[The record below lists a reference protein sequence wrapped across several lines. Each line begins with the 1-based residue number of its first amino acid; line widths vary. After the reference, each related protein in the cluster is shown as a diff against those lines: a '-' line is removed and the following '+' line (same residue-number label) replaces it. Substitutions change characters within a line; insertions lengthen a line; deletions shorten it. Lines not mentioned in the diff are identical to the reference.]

1 MPDHGGLMLAARITF
16 AHISISAA
24 MRVANSHAPP
34 RVHHAAQRVGNH
46 GAYPAQLQALLRAK
60 GRVSMLRSSML
71 EFGSAGCMGS
81 LLRTMSLIE
90 VMFDRQ
96 MVLLAEHAIGCRQH
110 PLIRA
115 SRTAVCQANAI
126 GR

>member
-60 GRVSMLRSSML
+60 GIDAQVINARVRQRGMHGQLASHH
-71 EFGSAGCMGS
+71 
-81 LLRTMSLIE
+81 
-90 VMFDRQ
+90 VFD
-96 MVLLAEHAIGCRQH
+96 
-110 PLIRA
+110 
-115 SRTAVCQANAI
+115 
-126 GR
+126 